1 MKTKN
6 IQQYKKWSWKD
17 NEEKEPFLKTSRKS
31 RDLFIKLSSESKE
44 QEQEHEP
51 VNENEKIVTDQVSQ
65 TQSIP
70 EKESN
75 EKVSNN
81 FLKPSNKREDTY
93 NKMASREM
101 MRQVGMN
108 PYLNNSYVDGITIRD
123 TYLMPYG
130 ESKPNLYTEE

>member
-17 NEEKEPFLKTSRKS
+17 NEEKEPFLKTSRTS

-44 QEQEHEP
+44 QDQVNEDENERIVTEQVSSTQSVPEQESE
-51 VNENEKIVTDQVSQ
+51 Q
-65 TQSIP
+65 
-70 EKESN
+70 
-75 EKVSNN
+75 KVKST

-93 NKMASREM
+93 NKMAGREM

>member
-6 IQQYKKWSWKD
+6 IKQYKKWSWKD
-17 NEEKEPFLKTSRKS
+17 NEEKEPFLKTSRTS

-44 QEQEHEP
+44 QDQ
-51 VNENEKIVTDQVSQ
+51 VNENENENERIVTEQVLS
-65 TQSIP
+65 TQSVP
-70 EKESN
+70 EQES
-75 EKVSNN
+75 EQKVKST

-93 NKMASREM
+93 NKMADREM

-108 PYLNNSYVDGITIRD
+108 PYLNNSYIDGITIRD

-130 ESKPNLYTEE
+130 ESKPNLYKEE